1 MAVELTNWRK
11 QPGDTTN
18 QYQISAFADAKSDVA
33 PGMKIK
39 NVPSDW
45 EIQPGSTIM
54 TPDGEIAF
62 KKSNGK
68 WHWSGEEGDID
79 V

>member
-11 QPGDTTN
+11 QPGDTSN
-18 QYQISAFADAKSDVA
+18 QYQISAFADQKADVTT
-33 PGMKIK
+33 GMKIK
-39 NVPSDW
+39 NLPTDW
-45 EIQPGSTIM
+45 VVQPGSSIM
-54 TPDGEIAF
+54 TADGEMAF

-68 WHWSGEEGDID
+68 WHFVGEEGDID